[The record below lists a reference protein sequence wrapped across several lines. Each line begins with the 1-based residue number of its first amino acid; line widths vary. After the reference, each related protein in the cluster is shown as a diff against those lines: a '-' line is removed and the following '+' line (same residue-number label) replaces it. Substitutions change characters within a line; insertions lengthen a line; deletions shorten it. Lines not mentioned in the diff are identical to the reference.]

1 MEIFRGQ
8 RESGKRMKVR
18 REKERRD
25 REWEIRWRRA
35 EAQRRRKKQQA
46 GGAALLLICV
56 AAILTSGCVKGPAQ
70 KEKLRDLSFA
80 VVDHDAVPDELN
92 TLIEEKKSSPFQLTY
107 TDQAS
112 MYIAE
117 GYGAQLTT
125 GYSVEVNELYETEDA
140 VFIHTTLLGPEA
152 GEEIKEISTFPYV
165 VVKLEYIDKNVI
177 FD

>member
-1 MEIFRGQ
+1 
-8 RESGKRMKVR
+8 MKVR

-80 VVDHDAVPDELN
+80 VVDHDAVP
-92 TLIEEKKSSPFQLTY
+92 
-107 TDQAS
+107 
-112 MYIAE
+112 
-117 GYGAQLTT
+117 
-125 GYSVEVNELYETEDA
+125 ETEDA

-165 VVKLEYIDKNVI
+165 VVKLEYIDKYVI